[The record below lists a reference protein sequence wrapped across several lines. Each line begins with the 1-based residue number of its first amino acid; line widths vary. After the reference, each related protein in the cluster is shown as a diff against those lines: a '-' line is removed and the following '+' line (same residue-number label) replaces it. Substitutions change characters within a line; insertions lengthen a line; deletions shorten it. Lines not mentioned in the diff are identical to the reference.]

1 MEVNFTFDS
10 SIEERKEITLSFE
23 RGVITEV
30 FFKEEQLLAKIDG
43 NGETQLCAPD
53 GSVLDTQ
60 KPVGPDGEG
69 RLLEKAFC
77 QVKGNEIILEFP
89 VYKYIDHYPHCDGEH
104 DRWSQIQVDTW
115 TLHFAIKPKEGIVKK
130 ICCVN
135 DMPGVGKIALSA
147 MIPILS
153 AKGVDVTCLPTA
165 LVSNTLDFGKF
176 DILDTTDYM
185 ERAIGIWDELG
196 FSFDC
201 ISTGF
206 MVNPKQVDVVE
217 KLISQQGENTLVVVD
232 PIMGDEGK
240 LYNGM
245 SDLNISIMR
254 KLSARADILIPN
266 LTEACFLTD
275 LFVGEKCITN
285 DQALDLLNACRALG
299 AKSVIITSVTTREGN
314 YVIGYD
320 HLTDEVFR
328 IKFDMIDARFPGTGD
343 VFSASLVGDVLD
355 GACLRS
361 ATENA
366 MKTVSAIIQDNLSK
380 EEKFFGVDIERF
392 IGEGK
397 L

>member
-1 MEVNFTFDS
+1 M
-10 SIEERKEITLSFE
+10 
-23 RGVITEV
+23 
-30 FFKEEQLLAKIDG
+30 
-43 NGETQLCAPD
+43 
-53 GSVLDTQ
+53 
-60 KPVGPDGEG
+60 
-69 RLLEKAFC
+69 
-77 QVKGNEIILEFP
+77 
-89 VYKYIDHYPHCDGEH
+89 
-104 DRWSQIQVDTW
+104 
-115 TLHFAIKPKEGIVKK
+115 KK

-185 ERAIGIWDELG
+185 ENTVDIWDELG

-206 MVNPKQVDVVE
+206 MVNPQQVDVVE
-217 KLISQQGENTLVVVD
+217 KLISKQKDDALVVVD

-245 SDLNISIMR
+245 TDLNVSIMR

-275 LFVGEKCITN
+275 LFIGENRIT
-285 DQALDLLNACRALG
+285 DEQACNLLDACRNLG
-299 AKSVIITSVTTREGN
+299 AKSVVITSVTTSEGN

-320 HLTDEVFR
+320 HLAGEVFK
-328 IKFDMIDARFPGTGD
+328 IGFDMIDVRFPGTGD
-343 VFSASLVGDVLD
+343 IFSASLIGDVLD
-355 GACLRS
+355 GACLRD
-361 ATENA
+361 ATSNA
-366 MKTVSAIIQDNLSK
+366 MKTVSAIIQNNLHK

-392 IGEGK
+392 IKEGK